1 MWTCSACE
9 VQVAAAALPGP
20 DVPLSDDVRR
30 ACARDA
36 RQFEPRDRLERML
49 FTSVLRRAG
58 VTAASLAP

>member
-1 MWTCSACE
+1 
-9 VQVAAAALPGP
+9 LRGP
-20 DVPLSDDVRR
+20 DTVLSDDVRR